1 MNANARAAVI
11 APGENCSSIC
21 SKVLPKAADKRDM
34 WNVRRRT

>member
-1 MNANARAAVI
+1 MNANARAVDS

-34 WNVRRRT
+34 WNVRSRT